1 MVKKKPKIVIPTLSK
16 SQLKEAYEFIK
27 FDSPKNAE
35 KVRSKILSGIMEL
48 ADHPERHS
56 PDKYRMNNDGSYR
69 AFEIYKYRISYHVSP
84 DQITIVRVLHTKR
97 EPKPY

>member
-1 MVKKKPKIVIPTLSK
+1 MVKKKPKIVIPTLPK

-69 AFEIYKYRISYHVSP
+69 AFEIYRISYHVSP

>member
-1 MVKKKPKIVIPTLSK
+1 MVKKKPKVVIPFVPKT
-16 SQLKEAYEFIK
+16 QLKEAYEYIK

-35 KVRSKILSGIMEL
+35 KVRSKILAAIKEL

-69 AFEIYKYRISYHVSP
+69 AFEIYKYRVTYHVSP

-97 EPKPY
+97 EPKAY

>member
-1 MVKKKPKIVIPTLSK
+1 MVKKKPKIVIPTLPK

-35 KVRSKILSGIMEL
+35 KVRSKILSAIKEL
-48 ADHPERHS
+48 ADHPERYS
-56 PDKYRMNNDGSYR
+56 PDKYRMNNDGSFR

-84 DQITIVRVLHTKR
+84 DQVTIVRVLHTKR
-97 EPKPY
+97 EPKTY